1 MEKGR
6 RLLYRSRQEEK
17 EYEVYLT
24 NLAKT
29 EDAYEVTVPFSAF
42 KGKTGGKLSGDALK
56 DVQAFGLWCNSDGL
70 IAVKQISQ
78 SGNNGGNSSSG
89 SSTSGGNSGS
99 NNTDTKPSETRKT
112 DKNI

>member
-1 MEKGR
+1 MP
-6 RLLYRSRQEEK
+6 RLAFTRPVQTSEPVVVQIKAGGE

-56 DVQAFGLWCNSDGL
+56 DVQAFGLWCNSNHL
-70 IAVKQISQ
+70 PFKS
-78 SGNNGGNSSSG
+78 
-89 SSTSGGNSGS
+89 
-99 NNTDTKPSETRKT
+99 
-112 DKNI
+112 

>member
-1 MEKGR
+1 MKFWTKLDGKG
-6 RLLYRSRQEEK
+6 QKVVVQIKAGGE

-56 DVQAFGLWCNSDGL
+56 MCRHSD
-70 IAVKQISQ
+70 
-78 SGNNGGNSSSG
+78 SGVI
-89 SSTSGGNSGS
+89 
-99 NNTDTKPSETRKT
+99 PTRQVPR
-112 DKNI
+112 